1 MCMVANS
8 KRLVVFA
15 ARTDSSSCDVL
26 VRNRVLTCCA
36 VVAALLAVS
45 EPMLAHHGQ
54 VSYERKSITL
64 TGSVTKYEWSNP
76 HTIIT
81 LAVKDDKA
89 NVEEW
94 YLEILSPVQMLRA
107 GWTRESVKPGDEVTV
122 TGLPGK
128 HGVHIM
134 WLEYLVTPDGQKLSR
149 DKGTP

>member
-1 MCMVANS
+1 MVANS

-15 ARTDSSSCDVL
+15 ARTDRSSCDAL
-26 VRNRVLTCCA
+26 ARNRVLTCCA
-36 VVAALLAVS
+36 VVAALLTVS
-45 EPMLAHHGQ
+45 EPTLAHHGQ
-54 VSYERKSITL
+54 VAYERKSITL

-76 HTIIT
+76 HTVIT

-89 NVEEW
+89 NVKEW

-128 HGVHIM
+128 HGVQIM
-134 WLEYLVTPDGQKLSR
+134 WLEYLVTPDGQRLSR